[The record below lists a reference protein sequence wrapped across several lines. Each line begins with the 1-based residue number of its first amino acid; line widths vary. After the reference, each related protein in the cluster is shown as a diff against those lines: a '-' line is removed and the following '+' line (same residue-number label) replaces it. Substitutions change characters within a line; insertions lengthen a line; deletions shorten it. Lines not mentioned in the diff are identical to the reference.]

1 MPWRRKWQP
10 TPVFLP
16 GESQGQRSL
25 VGYNLWGHK
34 ESDTTER
41 LIHIHTQGS
50 LVPLNLINT
59 KACSSSL
66 TERMCAKSLQSCPT
80 LCHPVDCSLL
90 GFSVH
95 GVLQARKLESV
106 AVPTFRGSSCPRDPT
121 YISCDSCTAGRFF
134 AAGLLGKPELKDC
147 YTVIQDHVKI

>member
-1 MPWRRKWQP
+1 
-10 TPVFLP
+10 
-16 GESQGQRSL
+16 

-41 LIHIHTQGS
+41 LIHTHIQGS

-66 TERMCAKSLQSCPT
+66 TGRMCAKSLQSCPT

-95 GVLQARKLESV
+95 GVLQARKLE
-106 AVPTFRGSSCPRDPT
+106 
-121 YISCDSCTAGRFF
+121 
-134 AAGLLGKPELKDC
+134 
-147 YTVIQDHVKI
+147 